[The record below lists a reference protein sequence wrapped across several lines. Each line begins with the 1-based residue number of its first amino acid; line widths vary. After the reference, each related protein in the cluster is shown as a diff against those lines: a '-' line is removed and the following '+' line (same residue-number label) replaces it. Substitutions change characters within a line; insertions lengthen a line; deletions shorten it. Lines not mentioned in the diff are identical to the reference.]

1 MKKRIISIL
10 LSLAVVVSLTACG
23 GNSTEN
29 ASNPGNDPNSP
40 AQASTPAGGQTAG
53 GTDVFSFVTNGTEI
67 TVNQN
72 MAEVL
77 TALGEC
83 QSYFEAESCAFEGL
97 DKTYTYAGFVITT
110 YPNGEQDFVGS
121 IRLTD
126 DSAATREGA
135 YIGCTAEQVR
145 AIYGDA
151 EEENIGALSYAGGDT
166 KLNFILEDGVVI
178 SIEYLAA

>member
-10 LSLAVVVSLTACG
+10 LSLAVLVSLAACG

-29 ASNPGNDPNSP
+29 VPASGSDPSGSVPASSP
-40 AQASTPAGGQTAG
+40 SGGQTAEAG
-53 GTDVFSFVTNGTEI
+53 AFSFVTGGKEI
-67 TVNQN
+67 SVNQN

-110 YPNGEQDFVGS
+110 RPDGEQDFVNS

-126 DSAATREGA
+126 DSAVTQEGA
-135 YIGCTAEQVR
+135 YIGCTADQVR
-145 AIYGDA
+145 AIYGEA
-151 EEENIGALSYAGGDT
+151 QEEHIGGLSYAGGDT
-166 KLNFILEDGVVI
+166 TLNFILEDDVVI
-178 SIEYLAA
+178 SIEYLPA

>member
-10 LSLAVVVSLTACG
+10 LSLAVLVSLTACG
-23 GNSTEN
+23 GNSEGN
-29 ASNPGNDPNSP
+29 ASGSQPNGSGGVQSSAP
-40 AQASTPAGGQTAG
+40 AEGQTAG
-53 GTDVFSFVTNGTEI
+53 TGAFSFVTNGTEI

-77 TALGEC
+77 AALGEC
-83 QSYFEAESCAFEGL
+83 QSYFEAESCAFDGL

-110 YPNGEQDFVGS
+110 SPDGERDLVNS

-126 DSAATREGA
+126 DSAVTQEGA
-135 YIGCTAEQVR
+135 YIGCTVDQVR

-151 EEENIGALSYAGGDT
+151 EEEHVGALSYTGGDT
-166 KLNFILEDGVVI
+166 TLNFILDGDVVI
-178 SIEYLAA
+178 SIEYLPA